1 VTARI
6 LRFPTSAAK
15 SVGTTNYFRSCPVCG
30 GSDGIVDE
38 GMTQSGFCHAHQR
51 RWRLGG
57 FNLLR
62 DRFLTV
68 EERKTLVAIDSY
80 EDVT

>member
-1 VTARI
+1 MTARI

-38 GMTQSGFCHAHQR
+38 GMTQSGFATRTNADGAR
-51 RWRLGG
+51 RL
-57 FNLLR
+57 
-62 DRFLTV
+62 
-68 EERKTLVAIDSY
+68 IC
-80 EDVT
+80 